1 MTATYT
7 DTSQQITSSP
17 SFYSELEAQV
27 LARPYEAEKP
37 DQQLVRHTL
46 NLNSNGYKNIFVRTN
61 DTDVLVLLIS
71 YVRQVELTD
80 IEIRANLINSDRYC
94 SIKQIIQELHLEGYS
109 FMLSLDVILFP
120 VIIVRLRV

>member
-1 MTATYT
+1 M
-7 DTSQQITSSP
+7 
-17 SFYSELEAQV
+17 EAQV
-27 LARPYEAEKP
+27 SARPYEAEKP

-46 NLNSNGYKNIFVRTN
+46 NLNNNGYKNIFVRTN

-94 SIKQIIQELHLEGYS
+94 NIKQIIQELHLEGYS